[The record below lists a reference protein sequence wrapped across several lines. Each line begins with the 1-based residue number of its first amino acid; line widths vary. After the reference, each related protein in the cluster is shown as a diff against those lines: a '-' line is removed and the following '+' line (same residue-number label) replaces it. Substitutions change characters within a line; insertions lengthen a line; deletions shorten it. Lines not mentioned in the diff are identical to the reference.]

1 MPGPPESRH
10 SGHLPAVLEALF
22 VTMLWSSSWV
32 LIKFGLRDIPALT
45 FAGLRYFLAFL
56 CLMPFAF
63 SPSGRAAIRR
73 LTGRQWALLTILGV
87 IYYALTQGTQ
97 FIGLSLLPAVTASMM
112 LNCTSAVVALTGV
125 FLLSER
131 PSPLQWSGVVL
142 NLAGVV
148 IYFYPAAFAHGEW
161 VGIAVMALGLAAN
174 SGSSL
179 LGRYINRDR
188 VIPALTVT
196 TVSMGIGSLLMLAGG
211 TGAQGLPPLK
221 ASSWAIIAWLA
232 VVNTALA
239 FTLWNRTLQVLSAVE
254 STIINSTMMIQIAC
268 LAWIFLDESLTPQKI
283 AGLVLAGAGAVL
295 VQLRRTSRDREGSG
309 ETAKR

>member
-1 MPGPPESRH
+1 MSGSSSPRH
-10 SGHLPAVLEALF
+10 PGHLSAVLEALF
-22 VTMLWSSSWV
+22 VTALWSSSWI
-32 LIKFGLRDIPALT
+32 LIKFGLHDIPALT

-56 CLMPFAF
+56 CLLPFAVA
-63 SPSGRAAIRR
+63 PSTRAAIRN
-73 LTGRQWALLTILGV
+73 LTARQWALLTALGV
-87 IYYALTQGTQ
+87 VYYALTQGTQ

-112 LNCTSAVVALTGV
+112 LNCTSAVVALVGV

-131 PSPLQWSGVVL
+131 PSPLQWAGVIL
-142 NLAGVV
+142 NLAGVL
-148 IYFYPAAFAHGEW
+148 IFFYPAAFAHGEW

-188 VIPALTVT
+188 AIPALAVT
-196 TVSMGIGSLLMLAGG
+196 TVSMGVGSLLMLAGG
-211 TGAQGLPPLK
+211 IAAQGLPPLK

-268 LAWIFLDESLTPQKI
+268 LAWIFLGESLSPQKI

-295 VQLRRTSRDREGSG
+295 VQLRRSSRLRKGNG

>member
-1 MPGPPESRH
+1 MPESSSPRH
-10 SGHLPAVLEALF
+10 PGHLPAVLEALF
-22 VTMLWSSSWV
+22 VTVLWSSSWV

-56 CLMPFAF
+56 CLLPFAF
-63 SPSGRAAIRR
+63 TPSGRASIRR
-73 LTGRQWALLTILGV
+73 LTGRQWALLTALGV
-87 IYYALTQGTQ
+87 VYYALTQGTQ

-112 LNCTSAVVALTGV
+112 LNCTSVVVALTGM

-131 PSPLQWSGVVL
+131 PSSLQWSGVTL
-142 NLAGVV
+142 NLAGVLV
-148 IYFYPAAFAHGEW
+148 YFYPAAFAHGEW
-161 VGIAVMALGLAAN
+161 VGIAVMAVGLAAN

-179 LGRYINRDR
+179 RGRHINRDR
-188 VIPALTVT
+188 AIPALTVT
-196 TVSMGIGSLLMLAGG
+196 AVSMGIGSLLMLAGG
-211 TGAQGLPPLK
+211 IAAQGLPSLK

-268 LAWIFLDESLTPQKI
+268 LAWIFLEESLSPQKI
-283 AGLVLAGAGAVL
+283 AGLVLAGAGAFL
-295 VQLRRTSRDREGSG
+295 VQLRRIGRAKDK
-309 ETAKR
+309 ETG